1 MHKNLC
7 LLVCSDFQI
16 LIHEMF
22 LSQLDQLEVT
32 SSRSRLFGLLDSPGN
47 RQVTN
52 PQQQQP
58 VQLSIVHPQTKTDPA
73 FEACPC
79 SLTLTLTHQLNGHW
93 WSLPR
98 TNDCKL
104 WVKQLNYQEC

>member
-1 MHKNLC
+1 MNKNLF
-7 LLVCSDFQI
+7 LSVCSDFQI

-32 SSRSRLFGLLDSPGN
+32 SSRSRLFGLLESPGN

-52 PQQQQP
+52 PQQHQP
-58 VQLSIVHPQTKTDPA
+58 FQLPIKHLQIKTDLA

-79 SLTLTLTHQLNGHW
+79 SLTPSVKWTLLVA
-93 WSLPR
+93 SSYKRL
-98 TNDCKL
+98 
-104 WVKQLNYQEC
+104 